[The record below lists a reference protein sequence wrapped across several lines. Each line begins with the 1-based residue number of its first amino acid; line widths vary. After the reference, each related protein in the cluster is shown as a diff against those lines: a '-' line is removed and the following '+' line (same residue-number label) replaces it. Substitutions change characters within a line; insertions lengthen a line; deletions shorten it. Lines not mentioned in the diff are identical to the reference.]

1 MAQKDIETC
10 FNYCAREAGYFSS
23 NEQRWINKIL
33 KLKTQHPDLVTI
45 LKMPEDNDGVI
56 YAKMPVTFLRI
67 QGPVRMS
74 EAVRRANAE
83 RLALAREKQTKNAPK
98 AQDDNLPV

>member
-23 NEQRWINKIL
+23 NEQKWITKIL
-33 KLKTQHPDLVTI
+33 RLKKQYPDLVNI
-45 LKMPEDNDGVI
+45 LKMPEENDGTI

-67 QGPVRMS
+67 QGPAKIS
-74 EAVRRANAE
+74 DAVKQANAE
-83 RLALAREKQTKNAPK
+83 RLALAVKNRLKNAPK

>member
-23 NEQRWINKIL
+23 NEQRWITRIL
-33 KLKTQHPDLVTI
+33 KLKDQYPELVTI

-56 YAKMPVTFLRI
+56 YAKMPVTFLRL
-67 QGPVRMS
+67 QGPAKYS
-74 EAVRRANAE
+74 EETINASRA
-83 RLALAREKQTKNAPK
+83 RLAEIRSKKRAEGAG
-98 AQDDNLPV
+98 